1 MRLST
6 GMSRAP
12 LEATGTLQS
21 PELVTGLPPR
31 GLKTTE
37 GHEEGEELP
46 QGGGRDWVR
55 RGLRPSAEDPGLSAE
70 TPRGGPVP
78 ETTGSQGTCLCVPC
92 RSTHKKT
99 EKDVS
104 WIWRG
109 RWKIPAQ
116 GDQLPFKIMLSTRDG
131 FKREKIAQ
139 QLYRAV
145 FLKLFTRKKWWSRG
159 ETTEP
164 HLIISPF

>member
-70 TPRGGPVP
+70 TPRGGPCRRPLGARGPAFVFHADP
-78 ETTGSQGTCLCVPC
+78 RTKRQRRMSAGSGEAGGKYQPRGTSCL
-92 RSTHKKT
+92 
-99 EKDVS
+99 
-104 WIWRG
+104 
-109 RWKIPAQ
+109 
-116 GDQLPFKIMLSTRDG
+116 
-131 FKREKIAQ
+131 
-139 QLYRAV
+139 
-145 FLKLFTRKKWWSRG
+145 LKLCFLLAMALKEKKLPSSSI
-159 ETTEP
+159 EP
-164 HLIISPF
+164 FF

>member
-37 GHEEGEELP
+37 GHKEGEELP

-55 RGLRPSAEDPGLSAE
+55 RAE
-70 TPRGGPVP
+70 TFSRRSRTVRRNPRGGPCRRPLGARGPAFVFHADP
-78 ETTGSQGTCLCVPC
+78 RTKRQRRMSAGSGEAGGKYQPRGTSCL
-92 RSTHKKT
+92 
-99 EKDVS
+99 
-104 WIWRG
+104 
-109 RWKIPAQ
+109 
-116 GDQLPFKIMLSTRDG
+116 
-131 FKREKIAQ
+131 
-139 QLYRAV
+139 
-145 FLKLFTRKKWWSRG
+145 LKLCFLLAMALKEKKLPSSSI
-159 ETTEP
+159 EP
-164 HLIISPF
+164 FF

>member
-37 GHEEGEELP
+37 GHKEGEELP
-46 QGGGRDWVR
+46 QGGGRVWVR
-55 RGLRPSAEDPGLSAE
+55 RAE
-70 TPRGGPVP
+70 TFSRRSRTVRRNPPGGPVP

>member
-1 MRLST
+1 MRLSA

-12 LEATGTLQS
+12 LEATGTLRS
-21 PELVTGLPPR
+21 PERVTGLPPR
-31 GLKTTE
+31 GLTTTE
-37 GHEEGEELP
+37 GHEEGE
-46 QGGGRDWVR
+46 DYR
-55 RGLRPSAEDPGLSAE
+55 REEERTGSGGLRPSAEDPGLSAE
-70 TPRGGPVP
+70 TPRGGAVP

>member
-46 QGGGRDWVR
+46 HGGGRDWVR
-55 RGLRPSAEDPGLSAE
+55 RAE
-70 TPRGGPVP
+70 TFSRRSRTVRRNPPGGARAGDHWEPGDLPLCSMQIHAQKDREGCQLDLERQVENTSPGGP
-78 ETTGSQGTCLCVPC
+78 
-92 RSTHKKT
+92 
-99 EKDVS
+99 
-104 WIWRG
+104 
-109 RWKIPAQ
+109 AA
-116 GDQLPFKIMLSTRDG
+116 F
-131 FKREKIAQ
+131 
-139 QLYRAV
+139 
-145 FLKLFTRKKWWSRG
+145 
-159 ETTEP
+159 
-164 HLIISPF
+164 